1 MESNKGKD
9 ELSSLGR
16 HIHLSPLVEQ
26 FHQEQA
32 HFHMLPIAVKRIE
45 INQMIISIWGTLYT
59 SKQTHKIKQYKQIE
73 QKKKNKNKIN
83 LI

>member
-45 INQMIISIWGTLYT
+45 INQMIISI
-59 SKQTHKIKQYKQIE
+59 
-73 QKKKNKNKIN
+73 
-83 LI
+83 